1 MPRLILSLLASLSLA
16 LAACASNTDP
26 TTPGGN
32 TPADNGT
39 TGGAVSERVPDELY
53 PVMPAPQPTESDA
66 PATPENAMNDTH
78 ADACNAD
85 AARSAIGK
93 TATADVVEQAR
104 IAAGAEVA
112 RTLKPGQMVT
122 MEFRAGRLNI
132 DVDADNRI
140 TNVRCG

>member
-1 MPRLILSLLASLSLA
+1 MPRLILPLLASLSLA
-16 LAACASNTDP
+16 LAACASNSDNP
-26 TTPGGN
+26 NAEGG
-32 TPADNGT
+32 TADSRAT
-39 TGGAVSERVPDELY
+39 SGAVAKRVPEELY
-53 PVMPAPQPTESDA
+53 PVMPAPQPPQSDA
-66 PATPENAMNDTH
+66 PPTPENAMDDED
-78 ADACNAD
+78 AAACNAD
-85 AARSAIGK
+85 AARPAIGK

-122 MEFRAGRLNI
+122 MEYHPSRLNI

>member
-1 MPRLILSLLASLSLA
+1 MPRLILPLLTSLSLA
-16 LAACASNTDP
+16 LAACASNSDNP
-26 TTPGGN
+26 S
-32 TPADNGT
+32 ADRDAADGPT

-53 PVMPAPQPTESDA
+53 PVMPAPRPRETDA
-66 PATPENAMNDTH
+66 PPTPENAMND
-78 ADACNAD
+78 DAIDPCNAD
-85 AARSAIGK
+85 AARPAIGK
-93 TATADVVEQAR
+93 IATAEVVEQAR
-104 IAAGAEVA
+104 VAAGAEVA

>member
-1 MPRLILSLLASLSLA
+1 MPRLILPLLASLSLS
-16 LAACASNTDP
+16 LAACASNSD
-26 TTPGGN
+26 N
-32 TPADNGT
+32 PAADRSDATERG
-39 TGGAVSERVPDELY
+39 VSERVPAELY
-53 PVMPAPQPTESDA
+53 PVMPAPAPTESDA
-66 PATPENAMNDTH
+66 PPPLPLDDNAMND
-78 ADACNAD
+78 DNDIDPCNAD

-93 TATADVVEQAR
+93 IATAEVVEQAR
-104 IAAGAEVA
+104 VAANAEGA